1 LNLEE
6 TTELN
11 RNIEGSNLSW
21 WTDDNR

>member
-21 WTDDNR
+21 WTDDNC